1 MKSVPAKRGIIL
13 GIIGLFIFGYAE
25 VWGADWKYFS
35 STDLYKC
42 FYYAESM
49 TRYTDIMGGGSRNIV
64 RVWIKLEYT
73 EKGIDGMVKKFG
85 KEYENLSYS
94 LQLWEIHC
102 SLKKQQILSIKEYSV
117 EGNVLN
123 TKPTK
128 SLSKWKS
135 ISRESVG
142 ESLYKAVCK

>member
-1 MKSVPAKRGIIL
+1 MKSLLVRSGVAL
-13 GIIGLFIFGYAE
+13 VIGVAIFGYAE

-35 STDLYKC
+35 STDLYEC
-42 FYYAESM
+42 FYYAGSM
-49 TRYTDIMGGGSRNIV
+49 TRYTDIAGGPPRNIV

-102 SLKKQQILSIKEYSV
+102 SLKKQQILSITEYSV

-128 SLSKWKS
+128 SRPSSWKS
-135 ISRESVG
+135 FSRESVG
-142 ESLYKAVCK
+142 ESLYKTVCK

>member
-1 MKSVPAKRGIIL
+1 MKSLLGKLGVIL
-13 GIIGLFIFGYAE
+13 IGLLIFGNAE
-25 VWGADWKYFS
+25 VWGADWKYFN
-35 STDLYKC
+35 STDLYEC

-49 TRYTDIMGGGSRNIV
+49 TRYTGIMSSSSKNIV
-64 RVWIKLEYT
+64 HVWIKLEYT

-85 KEYENLSYS
+85 KEYENLSNS
-94 LQLWEIHC
+94 LQLREIDC

-123 TKPTK
+123 TNPTK
-128 SLSKWKS
+128 SRPTAWKS

>member
-1 MKSVPAKRGIIL
+1 MKSLLGELGIIL
-13 GIIGLFIFGYAE
+13 IGLAIFGYAE
-25 VWGADWKYFS
+25 VWGADWKYFRT
-35 STDLYKC
+35 TDLYEC
-42 FYYAESM
+42 FYYGENM
-49 TRYTDIMGGGSRNIV
+49 TRHRDMMGGSSKDIV

-73 EKGIDGMVKKFG
+73 EKGIEWMVKKFG

-102 SLKKQQILSIKEYSV
+102 PLKKQQILLIKEYSV

-123 TKPTK
+123 IKPAE
-128 SLSKWKS
+128 SRLLGWKP

-142 ESLYKAVCK
+142 ESLYNAVYK

>member
-1 MKSVPAKRGIIL
+1 MKSLWGKLGVIL
-13 GIIGLFIFGYAE
+13 IGLAIFGYGE
-25 VWGADWKYFS
+25 VWGADWKHFS
-35 STDLYKC
+35 STDLYEC
-42 FYYAESM
+42 FYYAEGM
-49 TRYTDIMGGGSRNIV
+49 TRYTDITGGPPKNIA

-135 ISRESVG
+135 ISREIVG